1 MGIPSYFSYIV
12 KNHPKI
18 IKKYLKD
25 SLKVDN
31 LYLDCNSIIYDAYS
45 KMTFDPKSK
54 ALTETIGLTIIRQV
68 IAKIEYYIGIV
79 EPQKTVII
87 AFDGVAPVAKL
98 EQQRQRRYKSWY
110 QNDISRQIF
119 KKLDANTNA
128 NDAWN
133 TAAITPGTIF
143 MSELNSLVSEHF
155 SKNSTDKN
163 STDKNST
170 DKNSTYKN
178 STDKN
183 STYKNDTLNILVSG
197 SNEAGEGEHKLF
209 DYIRKNPEKHSQ
221 ETSVIYGLD
230 ADLIMLS
237 INHLPISPKIY
248 LFRETPHFIQ
258 SIDNSLE
265 PDANYF
271 LDIPELTNAIIG
283 YMCNENQAF
292 KEMPNYN
299 KVYDYIFICF
309 FLGNDFLPHFPAIN
323 IRTGGTDKMLNA
335 YRATIKP
342 EENLS
347 DGKTIN
353 WANLRKLISFL
364 AKQEE
369 QFIVAEHKLRD
380 RGENNARHFSKNANK
395 TTMQED
401 EFKKFETC
409 PQFERELEKYINPF
423 KPNWQH
429 RYYKGLLGIR
439 SDTTGQITKD
449 VAINYLQGLEWTMK
463 YYTTGCADW
472 RWQYKYSYPPLLQD
486 LIKYVPVFPTEFV
499 SLKPFNPVTEIVQLC
514 YVLPKHSLNL
524 LPKNLG
530 QMLQRNYKDWY
541 KDDCEFVWAY
551 CRYFWESHVQMNEI
565 DIAELEHF
573 LKTNKQLFV

>member
-18 IKKYLKD
+18 IKKYFKD
-25 SLKVDN
+25 VLKVDN
-31 LYLDCNSIIYDAYS
+31 LYLDCNSIIYDAYG
-45 KMTFDPKSK
+45 KMTFDPKSSV
-54 ALTETIGLTIIRQV
+54 LTETIGLTIIQQV
-68 IAKIEYYIGIV
+68 IAKIEYYISIV

-119 KKLDANTNA
+119 KKVDTN
-128 NDAWN
+128 AWN

-143 MSELNSLVSEHF
+143 MSELNSLIQKHF
-155 SKNSTDKN
+155 ATIKFLNNTP
-163 STDKNST
+163 
-170 DKNSTYKN
+170 
-178 STDKN
+178 
-183 STYKNDTLNILVSG
+183 LNILVSG

-209 DYIRKNPEKHSQ
+209 DYIRKNPEKHSE

-258 SIDNSLE
+258 SIDSSLE
-265 PDANYF
+265 PEANYF

-283 YMCNENQAF
+283 YMNSNQLDDSE
-292 KEMPNYN
+292 KPNSIMAYN

-342 EENLS
+342 DENLT

-353 WANLRKLISFL
+353 WGNVRKLISFL
-364 AKQEE
+364 AK
-369 QFIVAEHKLRD
+369 
-380 RGENNARHFSKNANK
+380 
-395 TTMQED
+395 M
-401 EFKKFETC
+401 
-409 PQFERELEKYINPF
+409 
-423 KPNWQH
+423 
-429 RYYKGLLGIR
+429 
-439 SDTTGQITKD
+439 
-449 VAINYLQGLEWTMK
+449 
-463 YYTTGCADW
+463 
-472 RWQYKYSYPPLLQD
+472 
-486 LIKYVPVFPTEFV
+486 
-499 SLKPFNPVTEIVQLC
+499 
-514 YVLPKHSLNL
+514 
-524 LPKNLG
+524 
-530 QMLQRNYKDWY
+530 
-541 KDDCEFVWAY
+541 
-551 CRYFWESHVQMNEI
+551 
-565 DIAELEHF
+565 
-573 LKTNKQLFV
+573 